1 MTKRVIIVGI
11 PGVGKSTVITK
22 VFEILC
28 QQGIDTRIA
37 EFGKIMFE
45 QAKQL
50 EINNRDQLRKL
61 SIEQQRN
68 LQEMTA
74 QFINSLGND
83 IVIID
88 THLLISTESGF
99 YPGMPMKL
107 LNILNPTHL
116 VLVTASSEEIF
127 NRRAS
132 DSTRQR
138 DLGTIEQIKSDLRM
152 SESMISTSS
161 IITGSPFYLI
171 DNNTDQIE
179 AASNSIVKVILGR

>member
-22 VFEILC
+22 VFEILS

-61 SIEQQRN
+61 SIEQQKT

-74 QFINSLGND
+74 KFINSLGND

-88 THLLISTESGF
+88 THLLVSTEYGF
-99 YPGMPMKL
+99 YPGLPMKL
-107 LNILNPTHL
+107 LHILNPTHL
-116 VLVTASSEEIF
+116 VLVTASSEDIF

-138 DLGTIEQIKSDLRM
+138 DLVSLEQIKSDLRM
-152 SESMISTSS
+152 SESMISMSS

-171 DNNTDQIE
+171 HNNTDQIGV
-179 AASNSIVKVILGR
+179 ASSSIVRVILER

>member
-22 VFEILC
+22 VFEILS

-61 SIEQQRN
+61 PIDEQRT
-68 LQEMTA
+68 LQELTA
-74 QFINSLGND
+74 KFINSLGND

-88 THLLISTESGF
+88 THLLISTEHGF
-99 YPGMPMKL
+99 YPGLPMKL
-107 LNILNPTHL
+107 LNILNPTHI

-127 NRRAS
+127 NRRS
-132 DSTRQR
+132 RDNTRQR
-138 DLGTIEQIKSDLRM
+138 DLVSIEQIKNDLRM
-152 SESMISTSS
+152 SENMISMSS

-171 DNNTDQIE
+171 HNNTDQIE